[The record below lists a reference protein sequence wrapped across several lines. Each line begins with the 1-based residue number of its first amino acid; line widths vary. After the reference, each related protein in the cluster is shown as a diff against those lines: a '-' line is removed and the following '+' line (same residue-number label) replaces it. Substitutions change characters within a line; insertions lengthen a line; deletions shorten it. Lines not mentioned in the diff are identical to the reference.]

1 MTHRERYIETLRFG
15 TPDRIPL
22 HPGNGRLS
30 TRKAWHEQG
39 LPAGIPPE
47 QIIEYAYRRAGGTLP
62 WPEEGKEFP
71 VSERMI
77 PMFEEK
83 ILEEKETSRIVQ
95 DWKGNIC
102 EISNEY
108 PVEYLRNPVDFV
120 TRRWIKCPVE
130 TREDWEQ
137 IKGRYDPNDPARYP
151 KDPQALAAELERR
164 TWPVKLQFS
173 GPFWQL
179 REWLGFEK
187 LCLLFCDDPE
197 WVREM
202 ITFWSAYISRL
213 LENTFAVF
221 IPDEVHLS
229 EDMAYKLYAM
239 ISPAMVKE
247 FLLPT
252 WRQWGEIVRAAGVP
266 LYGMDS
272 DGFIGQLLPLWI
284 EAGFTHCDPIEVA
297 AGNDINALRAAYGRT
312 IAFYGGIDKRAMA
325 RGGAALDAEIARNL
339 PVIQDGGFIP
349 SCDHGVPPDV
359 SWPNYVQC
367 TKLLAQATGWL

>member
-39 LPAGIPPE
+39 LPTEIPPE
-47 QIIEYAYRRAGGTLP
+47 KIIEYAYRQAGGALP
-62 WPEEGKEFP
+62 WPEEAKEFP

-120 TRRWIKCPVE
+120 TRRWLRCPVE
-130 TREDWEQ
+130 TQEDWEQ

-151 KDPQALAAELERR
+151 RDPQALAAELEMR

-202 ITFWSAYISRL
+202 ITFWTAYISRL
-213 LENTFAVF
+213 LENTFAAF
-221 IPDEVHLS
+221 HPDEVHLS

-239 ISPAMVKE
+239 ISPAMVRE

-297 AGNDINALRAAYGRT
+297 AGNDINALRATYGRT

-325 RGGAALDAEIARNL
+325 RGGAALQAEIARIL

-349 SCDHGVPPDV
+349 SCDHGVPPDI

>member
-15 TPDRIPL
+15 APDRIPL

-30 TRKAWHEQG
+30 TRKAWQERG
-39 LPAGIPPE
+39 LPAEIPPE
-47 QIIEYAYRRAGGTLP
+47 KIIEYAYRQAGGTHP

-102 EISNEY
+102 EISNEF

-120 TRRWIKCPVE
+120 TRRWLKCPVE

-137 IKGRYDPNDPARYP
+137 IKARYDPNDPARYP
-151 KDPQALAAELERR
+151 KEPQALAAELEMRA
-164 TWPVKLQFS
+164 WPVKLQFS

-187 LCLLFCDDPE
+187 LCLLFCEDPE

-213 LENTFAVF
+213 LENSFAVF

-239 ISPAMVKE
+239 ISPAMIRE
-247 FLLPT
+247 FLLPA
-252 WRQWGEIVRAAGVP
+252 WRQWGEIVKSAGVP

-297 AGNDINALRAAYGRT
+297 AGNDITALRAAHGRK

-325 RGGAALDAEIARNL
+325 RGGAALDAEIARIL